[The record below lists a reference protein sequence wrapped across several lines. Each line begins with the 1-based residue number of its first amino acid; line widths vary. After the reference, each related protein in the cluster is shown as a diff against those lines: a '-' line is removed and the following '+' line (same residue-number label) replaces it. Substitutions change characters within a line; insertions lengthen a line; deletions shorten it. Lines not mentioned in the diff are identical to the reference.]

1 MWRNACLAVISSFVL
16 LGSSQTQ
23 EIRSNKRGSAKIA
36 RTMAGTPVRDA
47 TKPIGRE
54 AVWQSSAY
62 QIGPGD
68 VLSIDVWKE
77 PDASTPPVTV
87 RPDGKITP
95 RMIGEIQVAGL
106 TPSQL
111 ESRLAAQ
118 YSQFIRA
125 AQVSVIVREVNSQKV
140 YVIGE
145 VNKEGPVRMQGPIT
159 VLQTL
164 AEAGGLTDYAKRK
177 KIYVL
182 RNEKGKQTI
191 LPFNYDAV
199 VRGDKVAEN
208 IPLIAG
214 DTIVVPR

>member
-1 MWRNACLAVISSFVL
+1 M
-16 LGSSQTQ
+16 T
-23 EIRSNKRGSAKIA
+23 
-36 RTMAGTPVRDA
+36 GTPVRDVK
-47 TKPIGRE
+47 KPIGSD
-54 AVWQSSAY
+54 AVLQKGAY

-68 VLSIDVWKE
+68 VLSVDVWKE

-87 RPDGKITP
+87 RPDGKITL
-95 RMIGEIQVAGL
+95 RMIGEIQVTGL
-106 TPSQL
+106 TPSEL

-125 AQVSVIVREVNSQKV
+125 AQVSVVVREVNSQKV

-145 VNKEGPVRMQGPIT
+145 VNKEGPVRIQGPIT

-164 AEAGGLTDYAKRK
+164 AEAGGLTDYAKRR

-182 RNEKGKQTI
+182 RNENGKQTK
-191 LPFNYDAV
+191 LPFDYDAV
-199 VRGDKVAEN
+199 VRGDKVTEN